1 MGRREEWL
9 EALTACRLQ
18 AEGFV
23 RVLLYEKVDLRV
35 SLNFLKAYCVV
46 IKDKA

>member
-1 MGRREEWL
+1 VVAAKSGQKL
-9 EALTACRLQ
+9 SPHAAFKLKV
-18 AEGFV
+18 FV